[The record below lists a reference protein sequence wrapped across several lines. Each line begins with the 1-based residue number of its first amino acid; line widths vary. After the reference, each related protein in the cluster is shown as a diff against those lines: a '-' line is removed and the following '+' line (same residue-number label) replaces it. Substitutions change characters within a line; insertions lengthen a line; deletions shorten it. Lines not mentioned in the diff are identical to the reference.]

1 MTKAEELKLLEQ
13 IEELILS
20 AGTDSYIHD
29 TFAGIVNICRNN
41 IVNDFGDH
49 PVQDL
54 EIERERG
61 MKKDAEMGAEINRL
75 EHERDALQKNLDSA
89 NEYIELLK
97 KTSDAW
103 ERNSVEAG
111 ELYCELEK
119 ECSEKDAEIMRLKAE
134 LYDYMRKEREQ

>member
-1 MTKAEELKLLEQ
+1 MTKQEELKLLEQ
-13 IEELILS
+13 IEGLILS

-89 NEYIELLK
+89 NEHIELLK

-103 ERNSVEAG
+103 ERNAVESG